1 MGVGGEGGRE
11 SCSAPT
17 SLRSG
22 LAAGQKNHDQPGYFD
37 DISNVNL
44 NHDFTTLP
52 DFTGCVATRA
62 DDDDGLISYP
72 LHQLLIPLPELASL
86 SAELESGMETPSAE
100 DLVVEKVRLVL
111 FSQPCL
117 LTRDVWAEPI
127 LLSCQAQLS
136 SDQAELYLLQY
147 LAQAENI
154 ARVLPV
160 VRLPCALALRLTW
173 LTSSCTR
180 TIVRTTS
187 SQSNLRSK
195 PRSCPF

>member
-1 MGVGGEGGRE
+1 MGAKGGRE

-22 LAAGQKNHDQPGYFD
+22 LAAGQENHDQPDYFD

-44 NHDFTTLP
+44 NHDSTTLP
-52 DFTGCVATRA
+52 DFAGCVATRA

-72 LHQLLIPLPELASL
+72 LHPLQIPLPQLASL
-86 SAELESGMETPSAE
+86 SADLENGMEPPSAE

-111 FSQPCL
+111 FSLPCL

-147 LAQAENI
+147 LAQAENV

-160 VRLPCALALRLTW
+160 VRLPSALALRLTR

-195 PRSCPF
+195 PRSRPF